1 MKSIKEAFE
10 YYDNGSKGFLTSHEL
25 KCCVIYLTGVKLSKL
40 AMSRLKDK
48 GKEFYFND
56 LNNIANNQIKEDP
69 ATEVFNALDI
79 ENKGYLT
86 IEDFDKLCDL
96 YAKHMKKGLRDA
108 VFMEI
113 DSNRDGMVTLRD
125 IQRLVKFNI

>member
-1 MKSIKEAFE
+1 MKILLFFQIELLIKVNDSILNDPCFIYNHSTVFKR
-10 YYDNGSKGFLTSHEL
+10 S
-25 KCCVIYLTGVKLSKL
+25 VIFSIPMHYH
-40 AMSRLKDK
+40 
-48 GKEFYFND
+48 
-56 LNNIANNQIKEDP
+56 
-69 ATEVFNALDI
+69 
-79 ENKGYLT
+79 